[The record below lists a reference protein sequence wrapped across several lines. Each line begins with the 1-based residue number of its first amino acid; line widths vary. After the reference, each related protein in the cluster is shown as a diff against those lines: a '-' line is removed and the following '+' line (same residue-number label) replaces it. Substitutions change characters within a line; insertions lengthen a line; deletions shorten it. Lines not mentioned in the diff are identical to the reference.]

1 MKALILAAGYA
12 TRLYPLTKDRPK
24 PLLSIAG
31 KPILEYIMEKLERAE
46 EIDALYLVTNQ
57 KFILNFQN
65 WLDNFETKKK
75 IKILNDGSTC
85 DDDRL
90 GAIGDI
96 RFFLEEEK
104 IDDDLLI
111 VAGDNLFQ
119 FDLSR
124 FIKSFEKR
132 KAPCIAL
139 YNIGDRKRARNYGV
153 VTVDENQRIVKFEEK
168 PPRPTST
175 LIATCLYLFPKED
188 LNLISTYLKEKRSSD
203 APGYYIQW
211 LAKRGEVYG
220 FVFKEKWYD
229 IGSLES
235 LKEADL
241 EYRKKSTTENTES
254 QKTLK

>member
-124 FIKSFEKR
+124 FIKSFEK
-132 KAPCIAL
+132 K
-139 YNIGDRKRARNYGV
+139 
-153 VTVDENQRIVKFEEK
+153 
-168 PPRPTST
+168 
-175 LIATCLYLFPKED
+175 
-188 LNLISTYLKEKRSSD
+188 
-203 APGYYIQW
+203 
-211 LAKRGEVYG
+211 
-220 FVFKEKWYD
+220 
-229 IGSLES
+229 
-235 LKEADL
+235 
-241 EYRKKSTTENTES
+241 
-254 QKTLK
+254 

>member
-31 KPILEYIMEKLERAE
+31 KPILEYIMEQLERVE
-46 EIDALYLVTNQ
+46 EIDAIYLVTNQ

-65 WLDNFETKKK
+65 WLANFQMQKRV
-75 IKILNDGSTC
+75 KILNDGSTC

-96 RFFLEEEK
+96 RFVLEKEK
-104 IDDDLLI
+104 LDNDLLI
-111 VAGDNLFQ
+111 IAGDNLFQ

-124 FIKSFEKR
+124 FIKSFEKK
-132 KAPCIAL
+132 KALGIAL
-139 YNIGDRKRARNYGV
+139 YDIRDKERARNYGV

-168 PPRPTST
+168 PSRPSST
-175 LIATCLYLFPKED
+175 LIATCLYFVPKED
-188 LNLISTYLKEKRSSD
+188 LPSINKYLEEERRRD
-203 APGYYIQW
+203 APGFYIQW
-211 LAKRGEVYG
+211 LAKREEVYG
-220 FVFKEKWYD
+220 FIFKEKWYD

-241 EYRKKSTTENTES
+241 DYRKEV
-254 QKTLK
+254 

>member
-24 PLLSIAG
+24 PLLPVAG
-31 KPILEYIMEKLERAE
+31 KPILEYIMEKIEGVE
-46 EIDALYLVTNQ
+46 EIDSLYLVTNE
-57 KFILNFQN
+57 KFILDFKD
-65 WLDNFETKKK
+65 WLDNFKTKKK
-75 IKILNDGSTC
+75 IKILNDDSTC

-124 FIKSFEKR
+124 FIQFFQEK

-139 YNIGDRKRARNYGV
+139 YDIGNQERARNYGV
-153 VTVDENQRIVKFEEK
+153 VTVDENQRIVNFEEK
-168 PPRPTST
+168 PSHPTST
-175 LIATCLYLFPKED
+175 LIATCLYFFPKED

-211 LAKRGEVYG
+211 LAKREEVYG

-241 EYRKKSTTENTES
+241 DYRKEV
-254 QKTLK
+254 

>member
-31 KPILEYIMEKLERAE
+31 KPILEYIMEKLEKTE
-46 EIDALYLVTNQ
+46 GIDTIYLVTNQ
-57 KFILNFQN
+57 KFVLDFKD
-65 WLDNFETKKK
+65 WLTDFK
-75 IKILNDGSTC
+75 IEKRVKTLNDGSTC
-85 DDDRL
+85 DDDKL

-96 RFFLEEEK
+96 GFVLEKER

-111 VAGDNLFQ
+111 IAGDNLFE

-124 FIKSFEKR
+124 FIRFFQEK

-139 YNIGDRKRARNYGV
+139 YDIGDKERAKKYGV
-153 VTVDENQRIVKFEEK
+153 AAIDANQRIVKFEEK
-168 PPRPTST
+168 PPYPSST
-175 LIATCLYLFPKED
+175 LIATCLYLFSMKD
-188 LNLISTYLKEKRSSD
+188 LSLISTYLKEKRSSD
-203 APGYYIQW
+203 APGFYIQW
-211 LAKRGEVYG
+211 LAEKEEVYG

-235 LKEADL
+235 LRVADL
-241 EYRKKSTTENTES
+241 EYRKVIR
-254 QKTLK
+254 